1 MIAVCCP
8 TSGEAPH
15 IAITLGRSRVSQRE
29 DCTIR
34 YCVILLVLL
43 NGCRKPQPS
52 IILTR
57 VPDALPRVVT
67 DTFGRLE
74 FDLRTGNMV
83 GCDDCTVSMGR
94 PGAPLEDA
102 GSISGGTATKGMF
115 ALEAGPYELRIDG
128 PGILPFRQQL
138 EVPLKQTTHAAI
150 QLVPRHPR

>member
-1 MIAVCCP
+1 MRQAGLTPSCRCYWGSRWVASVFRNERIARF
-8 TSGEAPH
+8 A
-15 IAITLGRSRVSQRE
+15 IALL
-29 DCTIR
+29 
-34 YCVILLVLL
+34 LLVFLS
-43 NGCRKPQPS
+43 GCRKPQPS

-57 VPDALPRVVT
+57 VPDALPRVAS

-74 FDLRTGNMV
+74 FDLRTGDMV

-115 ALEAGPYELRIDG
+115 GLLAGPYELRIEG
-128 PGILPFRQQL
+128 PGIVPFRQQL
-138 EVPLKQTTHAAI
+138 EVPLRQTTHAAI